1 MDKEDGRKIPREA
14 LEERRKVVV
23 RMWKAKCKVPDIIAA
38 TGASYTSIYLIWRQ
52 YQENGKKSIAVRLR
66 GHKHGDGR
74 HLTPEQELQ
83 IQSRSSTSIPISA
96 SWILHFGHVGITE
109 QIYFSLKLPA

>member
-23 RMWKAKCKVPDIIAA
+23 RMWKANCKVPDIIAA
-38 TGASYTSIYLIWRQ
+38 TGASYTSVYLIWRQ
-52 YQENGKKSIAVRLR
+52 YQENGKKSIAVRPR

-74 HLTPEQELQ
+74 HL
-83 IQSRSSTSIPISA
+83 
-96 SWILHFGHVGITE
+96 
-109 QIYFSLKLPA
+109 